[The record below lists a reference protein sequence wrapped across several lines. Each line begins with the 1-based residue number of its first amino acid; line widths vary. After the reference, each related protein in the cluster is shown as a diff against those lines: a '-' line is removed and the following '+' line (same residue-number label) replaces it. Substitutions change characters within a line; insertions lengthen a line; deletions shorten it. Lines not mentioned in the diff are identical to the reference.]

1 VNLSISLNPEA
12 VRLIGS
18 EEGLRQFALDAFD
31 EHHRILSSGGDAIK
45 KNSPETA
52 VTVVELPDRPP
63 VCVKEFRWRGALH
76 AAKGLFR
83 TTQGLR
89 TFRNGELLIGSG
101 FLAAR
106 PMALMRDTSFGLVK
120 SEWVIMEF
128 IPHGLELDRY
138 ILKKISENWQ
148 PEEQHRMVRL
158 FGRYL
163 ARLHSAGIV
172 HADLKTCNILVKDD
186 ADQVR
191 FFLLDY
197 DDVRFQRSV
206 SWRQRVKNL
215 TQIFLSSPLSLG
227 PPQRS
232 RFLGEYAF
240 HCGISGKDR
249 KRLAKKVL
257 KMVGNRDI
265 LYVGFQGD
273 VRERSCRQTD
283 SPEPRL

>member
-1 VNLSISLNPEA
+1 MNLSISLNPEA

-18 EEGLRQFALDAFD
+18 EEELRQFARDVFD
-31 EHHRILSSGGDAIK
+31 EHRRILSAGGDAVK
-45 KNSPETA
+45 KNSLETA

-83 TTQGLR
+83 ATQGLR
-89 TFRNGELLIGSG
+89 TFRNGELLIRAG

-106 PMALMRDTSFGLVK
+106 PMALMRDTTFGLVK

-138 ILKKISENWQ
+138 ILKRISENWE
-148 PEEQHRMVRL
+148 PEEQRSMVRL

-163 ARLHSAGIV
+163 ARLHSAGIA
-172 HADLKTCNILVKDD
+172 HADLKTCNILVKED
-186 ADQVR
+186 ADRIR

-206 SWRQRVKNL
+206 SWKQRAKNL

-227 PPQRS
+227 PAQRS
-232 RFLGEYAF
+232 RLLGEYTF
-240 HCGISGKDR
+240 HCGIGGKDR
-249 KRLAKKVL
+249 RKLAKKVL

-273 VRERSCRQTD
+273 VRERTCWQANN
-283 SPEPRL
+283 PEPRL

>member
-18 EEGLRQFALDAFD
+18 EEGLRQFARDAFD
-31 EHHRILSSGGDAIK
+31 EHRRILLAGGDAVK
-45 KNSPETA
+45 KNSSETA
-52 VTVVELPDRPP
+52 VTVVQLPDRPP
-63 VCVKEFRWRGALH
+63 VCVKEFRWRGGLH

-83 TTQGLR
+83 ATQGLR
-89 TFRNGELLIGSG
+89 TFRNGELLISLG

-106 PMALMRDTSFGLVK
+106 PMAFMRDAAFGLVK
-120 SEWVIMEF
+120 SEWVIMEY
-128 IPHGLELDRY
+128 IPDGLELDRY
-138 ILKKISENWQ
+138 IVKKISENWD
-148 PEEQHRMVRL
+148 PEEQRRMVRL

-163 ARLHSAGIV
+163 ARLHSAGIA
-172 HADLKTCNILVKDD
+172 HADLKTCNILVKED

-206 SWRQRVKNL
+206 SWKQRAKNL

-227 PPQRS
+227 PAQRS
-232 RFLGEYAF
+232 RLLGEYAF
-240 HCGISGKDR
+240 HCGIGGKDR
-249 KRLAKKVL
+249 KKLAQKIL

-273 VRERSCRQTD
+273 VRERTCCQANNS
-283 SPEPRL
+283 EPRL